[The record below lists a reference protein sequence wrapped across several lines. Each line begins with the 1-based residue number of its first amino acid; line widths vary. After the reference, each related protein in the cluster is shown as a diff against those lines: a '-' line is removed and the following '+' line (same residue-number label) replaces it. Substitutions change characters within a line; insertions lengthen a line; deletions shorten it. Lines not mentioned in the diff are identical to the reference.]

1 MVPSKF
7 TLMLTHY
14 NSALSPSKHP
24 IYLILNYY
32 NKRLIAVFSLTP
44 IRTSNFFQIPLKI
57 LSKSPLSTLKSPLN
71 QL

>member
-1 MVPSKF
+1 MVLSKF

-14 NSALSPSKHP
+14 NLALPPNKHP

-44 IRTSNFFQIPLKI
+44 IRTFQFLPNT
-57 LSKSPLSTLKSPLN
+57 S
-71 QL
+71 

>member
-14 NSALSPSKHP
+14 NSALPPSKHP

-57 LSKSPLSTLKSPLN
+57 LSKSPS
-71 QL
+71 

>member
-1 MVPSKF
+1 MVLSKF

-14 NSALSPSKHP
+14 NSALPLSKYP

-44 IRTSNFFQIPLKI
+44 IRTFQFLPNTSQNPL
-57 LSKSPLSTLKSPLN
+57 
-71 QL
+71 

>member
-1 MVPSKF
+1 MVLSKF

-14 NSALSPSKHP
+14 NPALSPSKHP

-44 IRTSNFFQIPLKI
+44 IRTFLASL
-57 LSKSPLSTLKSPLN
+57 
-71 QL
+71 

>member
-1 MVPSKF
+1 MALSKF

-14 NSALSPSKHP
+14 NPALSPSKHP

-44 IRTSNFFQIPLKI
+44 IRTSKY
-57 LSKSPLSTLKSPLN
+57 LSKSSLNLPLN

>member
-1 MVPSKF
+1 MVLSKF

-14 NSALSPSKHP
+14 NSALPPSKYP

-44 IRTSNFFQIPLKI
+44 IRTSKY
-57 LSKSPLSTLKSPLN
+57 LSKSSLNLPLN

>member
-1 MVPSKF
+1 MVLSKF

-14 NSALSPSKHP
+14 NSALPPSKYP

-44 IRTSNFFQIPLKI
+44 IRTFQFLPNT
-57 LSKSPLSTLKSPLN
+57 S
-71 QL
+71 

>member
-1 MVPSKF
+1 MVLSKF

-14 NSALSPSKHP
+14 NPALSPSKHP

-57 LSKSPLSTLKSPLN
+57 LSKSPS
-71 QL
+71 

>member
-1 MVPSKF
+1 MVLSKF

-14 NSALSPSKHP
+14 NLALPPSKYP

-44 IRTSNFFQIPLKI
+44 IRTFQFLPNTSQNPL
-57 LSKSPLSTLKSPLN
+57 
-71 QL
+71 